1 MLPEGMKNSPTICQ
15 WYVAQVLP
23 QVRKQFPQA
32 YCYHYMDAILVAVP
46 TVEQLD
52 EVMPVMQEALTSYGL
67 CVAPEKVQR
76 QAPWKYLEM
85 KILDQTVEPQ

>member
-1 MLPEGMKNSPTICQ
+1 MKNSPTICQ
-15 WYVAQVLP
+15 WYVAQALS

-52 EVMPVMQEALTSYGL
+52 EVMPVM
-67 CVAPEKVQR
+67 
-76 QAPWKYLEM
+76 
-85 KILDQTVEPQ
+85 